1 MSENEQ
7 LTSLATHLYVKLRR
21 DTGRVI
27 DVIWFMRNDEY
38 AREILKIARG
48 VRDAELDKLIER
60 IEIIL
65 HGGGKASHGT
75 PAPSPVPVAD
85 LSPAEVQAHATGR
98 YRGGLR

>member
-1 MSENEQ
+1 MSDNEQ

-27 DVIWFMRNDEY
+27 DVIWFMRNEEY

-48 VRDAELDKLIER
+48 VHDAELEKLIER
-60 IEIIL
+60 IETL
-65 HGGGKASHGT
+65 QRGGSAK
-75 PAPSPVPVAD
+75 PAPVSAPVAAAD
-85 LSPAEVQAHATGR
+85 LSPAEAQAQITGR